1 MRKMTKTAVT
11 LAAMSAMTVAS
22 ASMALAATKQE
33 PNISSISEA
42 QEVVNTEASGKWGGS
57 DISGWTFTKENGEK
71 LKNQWAEIDGIW
83 YYFEGETIL
92 QDSVKYIDGETY
104 FFNENGTLA
113 TGWQRITSKMDAYGD
128 IQIPE
133 VLRFYD
139 DANDYVDINDAYD
152 YEDYV
157 WCYFDEHGAAKEN
170 EWFQSPVSGLWYY
183 FDGNVMVKNIYN
195 YEIEPYNY
203 DASKSDHLY
212 LYGFD
217 KEGAML
223 TGWNYKEGSTTWN
236 TPTADAKGKTW
247 YYYTSSGKMQE
258 SGWKQLDGNWFLFA
272 DYERSITADTAKKRG
287 YPLIVNSFVASFPKV
302 SSAGTEPEYFYVDKD
317 GKMQTGVTTI
327 PKKAWKVLFYPEI
340 GKDYLD
346 VKFENIQTADEEIT
360 VYLGTKGAATE
371 KVINMRYYTLGTS
384 NTVKATLGT
393 DIQKLNNTVYNA
405 ESLFPTS
412 SSDRNTDNVLISL
425 SSVTDKPWEWTD
437 KGESTGAVSGYFS
450 DIYAVSGVDFAVKGE
465 VVKNAFIARKA
476 HELYL
481 ADDKGDLFAN
491 KAVIV
496 NTSANISYNGE
507 TYNNAY
513 ILFGRDGKALTNYNN
528 YNKSVT
534 IGGVTYWATN
544 VTVTVTTETKAKV
557 DDVTIFISNKV
568 IDPTGGQS
576 PQR

>member
-128 IQIPE
+128 IEIPDL
-133 VLRFYD
+133 LRFYNA
-139 DANDYVDINDAYD
+139 ANDYVDINDAYD

-195 YEIEPYNY
+195 YEINPDNY
-203 DASKSDHLY
+203 DNATSDNLY

-236 TPTADAKGKTW
+236 DPTADSKGKTW
-247 YYYTSSGKMQE
+247 YYYASSGKMQKA
-258 SGWKQLDGNWFLFA
+258 GWKQLDGNWYLFA
-272 DYERSITADTAKKRG
+272 DYARFDEGNYDAKKRG
-287 YPLIVNSFVASFPKV
+287 YPLIVNSYVASYPK
-302 SSAGTEPEYFYVDKD
+302 ATATNPEYFYVDKD
-317 GKMQTGVTTI
+317 GKMQVGVVTI
-327 PKKAWKVLFYPEI
+327 PKKAWKVLFYQED
-340 GKDYLD
+340 KTVD
-346 VKFENIQTADEEIT
+346 VEYELTETVDKEIT
-360 VYLGTKGAATE
+360 VYFGTKGAATE
-371 KVINMRYYTLGTS
+371 KAIGMRYYTLGTD
-384 NTVKATLGT
+384 NIIKAEFNK
-393 DIQKLNNTVYNA
+393 DVQKLNNTVYDA
-405 ESLFPTS
+405 TDVF
-412 SSDRNTDNVLISL
+412 DNTKDANNVLTAGVSK
-425 SSVTDKPWEWTD
+425 TTAWNWTD
-437 KGESTGAVSGYFS
+437 PGDTVAVSGSFV
-450 DIYAVSGVDFAVKGE
+450 DIYAVTGTNFAVKGE
-465 VVKNAFIARKA
+465 LVKNAFIARGTD
-476 HELYL
+476 ELYL
-481 ADDKGDLFAN
+481 ADNNGDFVAN
-491 KAVIV
+491 KAVLIDDD
-496 NTSANISYNGE
+496 ANITYDKE

-513 ILFGRDGKALTNYNN
+513 ILFGRDGKALTKYAGTR
-528 YNKSVT
+528 KSVT
-534 IGGVTYWATN
+534 IGGVSYWA
-544 VTVTVTTETKAKV
+544 VDAEVTVTTETGNKVKV
-557 DDVTIFISNKV
+557 DEVTVFVSNKM
-568 IDPTGGQS
+568 ISTDDKRT